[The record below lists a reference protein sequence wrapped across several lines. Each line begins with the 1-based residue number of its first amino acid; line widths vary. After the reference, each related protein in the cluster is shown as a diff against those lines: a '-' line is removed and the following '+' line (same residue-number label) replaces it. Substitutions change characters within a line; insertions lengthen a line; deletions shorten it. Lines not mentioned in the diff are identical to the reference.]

1 MNVHLMTN
9 LDKPHAMECA
19 RSLCA
24 LLCRAGCG
32 VNVITQE
39 QQVLQLLGVAVFD
52 TRNQCVQACDV
63 VIAVGGDGTIIHAA
77 KHALEYDRLILGVN
91 TGHLGFLAQAE
102 AQPEALRQMTD
113 RLLEGRFGEE
123 PRLVL
128 AATVEGGGRSVTGYA
143 LNDAVVAKG
152 FACSLVDL
160 GLYCDEKYLD
170 SFRAD
175 GVIFAT
181 PTGSTAYSMSAGGPI
196 VDPTLDAILMTPIC
210 PHQLTTRPLIFS
222 AGKSLSV
229 RSKSEKPLYLSL
241 DGGTPMALEQGEW
254 VSICKAPRAARFISF
269 GQREFFEV
277 FSEKIV
283 QKR

>member
-1 MNVHLMTN
+1 MKIHLMTN
-9 LDKPHAMECA
+9 LDKPHALEC
-19 RSLCA
+19 SLKLA
-24 LLCRAGCG
+24 ELLFAAGCG
-32 VNVITQE
+32 ITVMESE
-39 QQVLQLLGVAVFD
+39 QQALQLEGAEIYSQRD
-52 TRNQCVQACDV
+52 DCVKDCDV

-77 KHALEYDRLILGVN
+77 KHALDHNKLILGVN
-91 TGHLGFLAQAE
+91 AGHLGFLAQAE
-102 AQPEALRQMTD
+102 PEKMPSIVQ
-113 RLLEGRFGEE
+113 RLICGDYEEE
-123 PRLVL
+123 PRFVL
-128 AATVEGGGRSVTGYA
+128 QAQIMGGKRSLTGYA

-160 GLYCDEKYLD
+160 ALYCDEKYLD

-196 VDPTLDAILMTPIC
+196 VDPMLDAILMTPIC

-222 AGKSLSV
+222 ACKSISV
-229 RSKSEKPLYLSL
+229 RSNQPEEQQLFLSL
-241 DGGTPMALEQGEW
+241 DGGIPIPLESDEY
-254 VSICKAPRAARFISF
+254 VTIHKAPRAARFISF
-269 GQREFFEV
+269 GEREFFEV